1 MRVIIVGG
9 SFGGVQAALDIKR
22 IEPETEVLLIEKQP
36 ELGFVPGSLALILKR
51 KAASLDELYWVT
63 QAKLEKLGI
72 QVKTGVS
79 CTGLLPEDH
88 IRLSTGEKLCFDRL
102 VIATG
107 SQQSFQQNKTRSGRI
122 KTCKNKQDVTE
133 IVAQLDELTSVAI
146 IGGGHV
152 GLELADA
159 LSQTK
164 KQVHLFESDSMVMG
178 HYFDAEMLQP
188 LETAIRQSTVNLYTE
203 TFVDEVKE
211 MDEGK
216 VTLFFNETNLEV
228 DLVLLANSTRPDNHI
243 WQDLD
248 RDDDGTLKVNEYLQT
263 SHPNIYAIGDAIKVK
278 FQLTDEK
285 IYISLV
291 ANAIR
296 TAKIASQT
304 ITGTLTSDPGTVRV
318 SGNQWFGY
326 FVGSVGL
333 LEKEAL
339 LYPERI
345 RIKQLELPA
354 AVVSQEKINVKV
366 IWNAETACLLG
377 AQLVSKQLDFALLDQ
392 FASAI
397 QQQQTIHEF
406 MLLERFFH
414 PAFRF
419 PLLESFD
426 LEER

>member
-1 MRVIIVGG
+1 
-9 SFGGVQAALDIKR
+9 
-22 IEPETEVLLIEKQP
+22 
-36 ELGFVPGSLALILKR
+36 
-51 KAASLDELYWVT
+51 
-63 QAKLEKLGI
+63 
-72 QVKTGVS
+72 
-79 CTGLLPEDH
+79 
-88 IRLSTGEKLCFDRL
+88 
-102 VIATG
+102 
-107 SQQSFQQNKTRSGRI
+107 
-122 KTCKNKQDVTE
+122 
-133 IVAQLDELTSVAI
+133 
-146 IGGGHV
+146 V

-178 HYFDAEMLQP
+178 HYFDAEMLRP
-188 LETAIRQSTVNLYTE
+188 LETAIRQSTVDLHTE

-211 MDEGK
+211 TDEGK

-285 IYISLV
+285 IYLSLV